1 MELCVLQS
9 VSSTRPHALSSSLAV
24 LHLLIPEE
32 PFGVGLSEHLGDHV
46 LGDGSQGV
54 QQLALQP
61 RLHDQ
66 QVHVYLGGGRNGNQA
81 ERGGGKE
88 KHG

>member
-1 MELCVLQS
+1 MELRLLQS
-9 VSSTRPHALSSSLAV
+9 VSSTLHHALSSSLA
-24 LHLLIPEE
+24 LPHLLIPEE
-32 PFGVGLSEHLGDHV
+32 HFGVGLSEHLGDHV

-66 QVHVYLGGGRNGNQA
+66 QVHVYLGGGRDGNQA
-81 ERGGGKE
+81 K
-88 KHG
+88 K